1 MKVPDPASPFTYV
14 YTRANERGAAYA
26 PRVPAHLHRELLGD
40 PATPCLL
47 LTHGIY
53 GAGNNW
59 RGIARKIVD
68 QRPDWSIALVDLR
81 NHGRSTGPDAGAEPP
96 HTLAACA
103 ADIGAL
109 FDELP
114 TLRALA
120 GHSFGG
126 KVVLAARAIAPPR
139 LVQTWMFDAS
149 PSPRPGAEADP
160 TNSVSRVL
168 ALMEKLPT
176 EWEKR
181 EDFVAAVVAEGHAMP
196 FAQWLAMNVVH
207 DPDDAFRLRLDL
219 AAVREMLADY
229 YAQDLWSVAL
239 DPARPGTL
247 EVVIAEKSPTL
258 DAADRERL
266 EQPPPH
272 LNVHRID
279 AGHWLHIE
287 AAANVVEL
295 VVRGLPTSLS

>member
-1 MKVPDPASPFTYV
+1 VL
-14 YTRANERGAAYA
+14 
-26 PRVPAHLHRELLGD
+26 VPAHLHRELLGD
-40 PATPCLL
+40 PAAPCLL

-53 GAGNNW
+53 GAGTNW

-81 NHGRSTGPDAGAEPP
+81 NHGRSTGATPP

-103 ADIGAL
+103 ADVAAL

-126 KVVLAARAIAPPR
+126 KVVLATRSLAPAR

-149 PSPRPGAEADP
+149 PSPRPGAAADP
-160 TNSVSRVL
+160 ANSVTRVL
-168 ALMEKLPT
+168 ALMEKLPAQ
-176 EWEKR
+176 WDKR

-207 DPDDAFRLRLDL
+207 DPDDGFRLRLDL
-219 AAVREMLADY
+219 AAMREMLADY

-239 DPARPGTL
+239 DPALPGTL
-247 EVVIAEKSPTL
+247 EVVIAEQSATL
-258 DAADRERL
+258 DAGDRERL
-266 EQPPPH
+266 AAPPPH
-272 LNVHRID
+272 LHVHRID
-279 AGHWLHIE
+279 AGHWLHME

-295 VVRGLPTSLS
+295 VVRSLPTSLS